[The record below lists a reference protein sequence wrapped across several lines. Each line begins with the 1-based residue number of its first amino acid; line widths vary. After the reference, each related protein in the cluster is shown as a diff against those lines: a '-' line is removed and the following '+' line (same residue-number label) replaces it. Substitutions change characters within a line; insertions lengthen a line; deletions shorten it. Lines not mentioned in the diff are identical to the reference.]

1 MQKLN
6 YTLNIYISFFFRSL
20 ETEKM
25 SILTRNPK
33 FSFLLALLFIML
45 SACEDENEVPD
56 RIMPYVLD
64 FEIPTGLNTVETHFF
79 EFDNVQTQIKTFFPE
94 DDLPLE
100 DIQLIRPRRA
110 ELQLRDPNISFNDIR
125 SVEIRIAQKEEP
137 FRDFEVFYTLNL
149 RQRDRQKINLLPT
162 LSNVKEVFVSD
173 LMEVEVR
180 VNLYRLTSRP
190 IPVLLEMELEALE

>member
-1 MQKLN
+1 
-6 YTLNIYISFFFRSL
+6 
-20 ETEKM
+20 M
-25 SILTRNPK
+25 SIQIRNPK
-33 FSFLLALLFIML
+33 FGFLLALLFILL

-64 FEIPTGLNTVETHFF
+64 FEIPTGLNTIETHFF

-94 DDLPLE
+94 DELPLE

-149 RQRDRQKINLLPT
+149 RQRGRQKINLLPT

-190 IPVLLEMELEALE
+190 IPVLLEMELEALK